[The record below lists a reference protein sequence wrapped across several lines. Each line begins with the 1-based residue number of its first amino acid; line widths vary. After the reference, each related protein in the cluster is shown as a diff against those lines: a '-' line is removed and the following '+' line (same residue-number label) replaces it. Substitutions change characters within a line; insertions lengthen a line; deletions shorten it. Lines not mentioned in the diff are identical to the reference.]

1 MRTRILLAA
10 MVALLAA
17 GSLAAAEA
25 DFDEKRTER
34 PPVGDEK
41 LRQELLDRKEKDQAM
56 RKQAI
61 GRKFEDAELQKMIEV
76 DRDNT
81 AWLKGVIERH
91 GWPDEALVGKDGAF
105 AAWLLVQHADLDLAF
120 QKKCLGLME
129 KAVEKNDAS
138 PRELAYL
145 TDRVRVAE
153 KKPQVYGTQFELVDG
168 KLRPKP
174 IEDEQHVDDRH
185 KKVGLP
191 LLAEYLKSAEAA
203 YAPAKEQ
210 P

>member
-10 MVALLAA
+10 AVALLAA

-25 DFDEKRTER
+25 DLDEKRTER

-61 GRKFEDAELQKMIEV
+61 GRKFDDAELQKMIEV

-81 AWLKGVIERH
+81 AWLKEVVERH
-91 GWPDEALVGKDGAF
+91 GWPGEALVGNDGAF

-120 QKKCLGLME
+120 QKKCLGLLE

-174 IEDEQHVDDRH
+174 IEDEQHVDDRR

-191 LLAEYLKSAEAA
+191 PLAEYLKSAEAA
-203 YAPAKEQ
+203 YSPAKEQ